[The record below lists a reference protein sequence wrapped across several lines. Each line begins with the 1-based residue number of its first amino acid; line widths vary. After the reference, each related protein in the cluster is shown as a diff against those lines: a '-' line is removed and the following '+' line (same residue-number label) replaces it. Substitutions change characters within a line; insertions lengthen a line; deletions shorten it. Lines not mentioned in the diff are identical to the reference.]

1 MLGVSSNVSGG
12 PMRFLMK
19 ISLPVETANKAIQS
33 DGLAVIPKILN
44 QVKPEAAY
52 FGTDKGQRTAFLVVN
67 MDKGSELPALAEPWF
82 LALNA
87 LIELTPVMVAE
98 DLASAAPSIEQAV
111 KDFSCTTA

>member
-1 MLGVSSNVSGG
+1 
-12 PMRFLMK
+12 
-19 ISLPVETANKAIQS
+19 
-33 DGLAVIPKILN
+33 
-44 QVKPEAAY
+44 
-52 FGTDKGQRTAFLVVN
+52 

-87 LIELTPVMVAE
+87 LIEITPVMVAE